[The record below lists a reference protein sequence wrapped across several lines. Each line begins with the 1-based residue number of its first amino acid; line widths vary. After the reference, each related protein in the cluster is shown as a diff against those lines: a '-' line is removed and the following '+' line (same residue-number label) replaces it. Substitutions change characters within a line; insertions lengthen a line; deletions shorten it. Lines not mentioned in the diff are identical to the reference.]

1 MRQHNSVVGRK
12 LGRDDFDEEDEEAKA
27 KETDIERAYMFGA
40 CLAAMHAFSLKAE
53 DIDLFRLKL
62 MSHYHGWSDVA
73 AIDQE
78 LSYMHEASGTYE
90 HISDAG
96 FERMLLF
103 LTGGKVEQNAFDL
116 AGRMGY

>member
-1 MRQHNSVVGRK
+1 MQPPTAGAQRTRSIRGSR
-12 LGRDDFDEEDEEAKA
+12 
-27 KETDIERAYMFGA
+27 RAW
-40 CLAAMHAFSLKAE
+40 
-53 DIDLFRLKL
+53 FRLNL